1 MKNKLFV
8 SFPPHQQDKASIR
21 SMTFTTIAALGPAVL
36 AAVYVYGFRAVVLL
50 VLGLLA
56 AVAAEA
62 GITRMM
68 GKPSTIHDG
77 TAALTGLLLA
87 MLMPPGMPW
96 WAIIIGA
103 AVAIFLGKMVFGGLG
118 ASPFNAVVVGWV
130 VLRLS
135 WPDAVSTFYE
145 PTPFWEGWAR
155 LYAVDFSELPLG
167 LLDYGQG
174 TAVLDMYDLGPL
186 LIGNVPGAI
195 GATSVI
201 ALLAGGIYLVAVRV
215 VPWQIPTG
223 FLGGMLIFGGILWYI
238 DPNTYS
244 NPVWHVMFGY
254 SLLGAFFLAP
264 DMVTSPYTFIGMI
277 LFGVGAG
284 ILNLIIRYWGSYQD
298 GVVFAILF
306 LNALTPVLDRI
317 KPKSYGQVQAA

>member
-1 MKNKLFV
+1 MRNKLFV
-8 SFPPHQQDKASIR
+8 SFPPHKQDKASIR
-21 SMTFTTIAALGPAVL
+21 SMTFATIAALSPAILVS
-36 AAVYVYGFRAVVLL
+36 VFVYGFRAVVIL
-50 VLGLLA
+50 VLGMLA

-62 GITRMM
+62 GINRIMH
-68 GKPSTIHDG
+68 KPSTIHDG
-77 TAALTGLLLA
+77 TALLTGLLLA

-96 WAIIIGA
+96 WGIVIGA

-118 ASPFNAVVVGWV
+118 ASPFNAVLVGWV

-145 PTPFWEGWAR
+145 PTPLWEGWAR

-167 LLDYGQG
+167 LLKYGEG
-174 TAVLDMYDLGPL
+174 ASVMDMYDLGAL

-195 GATSVI
+195 GATSVV
-201 ALLAGGIYLVAVRV
+201 ALLAGGIFLVAARV
-215 VPWQIPTG
+215 TPWQIPTG
-223 FLGGMLIFGGILWYI
+223 FLGGMLIFGGIFWYI
-238 DPNTYS
+238 DPNAYS
-244 NPVWHVMFGY
+244 SPIWHAMFGY

-264 DMVTSPYTFIGMI
+264 DTATSPYTFAGMI
-277 LFGVGAG
+277 LFGAGAG
-284 ILNLIIRYWGSYQD
+284 ILNLIIRYWGTYQD

-317 KPKSYGQVQAA
+317 KSKSYGQVQAA